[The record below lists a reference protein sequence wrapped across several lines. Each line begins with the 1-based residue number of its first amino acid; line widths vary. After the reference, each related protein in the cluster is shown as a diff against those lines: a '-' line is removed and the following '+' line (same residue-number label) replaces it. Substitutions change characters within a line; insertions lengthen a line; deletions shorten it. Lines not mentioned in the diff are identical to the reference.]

1 MPLCKVVSVAAEEMF
16 KGHARFGDGELLS
29 QSLEIRAAI

>member
-16 KGHARFGDGELLS
+16 KGHARFGGELLS
-29 QSLEIRAAI
+29 QSLEIWAGI